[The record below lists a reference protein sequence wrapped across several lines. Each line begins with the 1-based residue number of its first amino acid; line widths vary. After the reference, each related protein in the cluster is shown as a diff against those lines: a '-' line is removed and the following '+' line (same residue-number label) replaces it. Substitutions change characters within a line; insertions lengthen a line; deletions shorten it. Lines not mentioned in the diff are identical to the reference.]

1 MSGEYPVCKFHP
13 DRRAGVVCQ
22 RCDSPICP
30 SCMHQASV
38 GFHCPDC
45 VRSGRQRVVQGRQ
58 AFGITTPVLT
68 MVIIGINVLV
78 YLLQMAA
85 GNVVVGRYVENRGI
99 VDFGLN
105 AYDVSEHHE
114 WYRIVT
120 AGFIHASIFHVAINM
135 FALWMIGRIVEVM
148 IGRARFALIYAVSLV
163 AGSAGAL
170 LLSPDSLT
178 VGASGAIFGLFAA
191 LVILFRARGIDLWRS
206 GLAITILINFVF
218 TLAVPNISLGGHAGG
233 FVGGLV
239 ATWLLV
245 ELPRRVRSRTQP
257 MVLAAL
263 LIPALF
269 VVGVLLASNWT
280 TSLPTG

>member
-1 MSGEYPVCKFHP
+1 VSNYPTCKFHP

-30 SCMHQASV
+30 ACMHQASV

-45 VRSGRQRVVQGRQ
+45 VRAGKQRVVQGRQ
-58 AFGITTPVLT
+58 AFGVTTPVLT
-68 MVIIGINVLV
+68 AAIVGINVLV

-85 GNVVVGRYVENRGI
+85 GNVRIGPFVENRGI
-99 VDFGLN
+99 VNYGLN
-105 AYDVSEHHE
+105 AYDVSVHHE
-114 WYRIVT
+114 WYRIIT

-135 FALWMIGRIVEVM
+135 FALWMIGRIVEAMV
-148 IGRARFALIYAVSLV
+148 GRLRFALIYAVSLV
-163 AGSAGAL
+163 AGSVGAL
-170 LLSPDSLT
+170 VLSPDSLT

-233 FVGGLV
+233 FIGGLV

-245 ELPRRVRSRTQP
+245 ELPRRVRNRHQP
-257 MVLAAL
+257 IVLAAL

-269 VVGVLLASNWT
+269 VVGVLVATNYT
-280 TSLPTG
+280 GPLPTG